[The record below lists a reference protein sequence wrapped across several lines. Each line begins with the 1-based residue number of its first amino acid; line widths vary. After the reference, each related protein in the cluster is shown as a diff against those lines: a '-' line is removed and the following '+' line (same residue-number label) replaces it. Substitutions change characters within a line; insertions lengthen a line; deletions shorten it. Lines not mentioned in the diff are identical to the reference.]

1 MLNVTNLLSGD
12 LQTDD
17 PVRYCALDNAPK
29 NSAQCK
35 PVVVWNITRRCN
47 LHCIHCYSD
56 STSEHYKGELTLQE
70 CINVID
76 DLSDFKVPAVLLTGG
91 EPMLHPHFYDLVGY
105 ASARGLHLTVATN
118 GTRIDSS
125 SALKLKD
132 LGASYVE
139 ISLDGV
145 GEYHDEFCGRTGAFR
160 KVVEAFR
167 HCRGAGQKVG
177 LRLTLS
183 RQTASQI
190 PGILRFIEDEDI
202 PRISFYHLAYN
213 GRGADLGHLSPEET
227 RDCLRQISDAVLR
240 WNREGATREVLTVD
254 QPADGAFFW
263 LATKRRNPKRAKEI
277 WRQLNWNGSG
287 HHATAL
293 GVANIDSQG
302 NVHPDRF
309 WLTHNLGNVKDRPF
323 SKIWKSGQKD
333 ALIAGL
339 RDRVPRLTGR
349 CGECRFQ
356 EVCGGGF
363 RVRAVQVH
371 GDPWAED
378 PGCYLRDYEIANDE
392 PSETGRNKSGLALDS

>member
-1 MLNVTNLLSGD
+1 MLNVTKLLSET
-12 LQTDD
+12 LQPDD
-17 PVRYCALDNAPK
+17 PMRDGKADKSPK
-29 NSAQCK
+29 SSAQLK
-35 PVVVWNITRRCN
+35 PLVVWNITRRCN

-56 STSEHYKGELTLQE
+56 SSSEHYTGELTLQE
-70 CINVID
+70 CIDVID

-105 ASARGLHLTVATN
+105 ASARGLQLTVSTN

-132 LGASYVE
+132 LGVSYVE

-145 GEYHDEFCGRTGAFR
+145 GEFHDEFCGRTGAFR

-167 HCRGAGQKVG
+167 HCRGAGLKVG

-190 PGILRFIEDEDI
+190 PDILRFIEEEDI
-202 PRISFYHLAYN
+202 PRASFYHLAYN
-213 GRGADLGHLSPEET
+213 GRGAELGHLSAEET
-227 RDCLRQISDAVLR
+227 RACLRLISDAVLR
-240 WNREGATREVLTVD
+240 WNREGSSREVLTVD

-287 HHATAL
+287 HHASGL
-293 GVANIDSQG
+293 GIANIDSQG
-302 NVHPDRF
+302 DVHPDRF
-309 WLTHNLGNVKDRPF
+309 WLGHTLGNVKDRPF

-333 ALIAGL
+333 SLMAGL
-339 RDRVPRLTGR
+339 RDRIPRLTGR
-349 CGECRFQ
+349 CGECRFR

-363 RVRAVQVH
+363 RVRALQVH

-378 PGCYLRDYEIANDE
+378 PGCYLRDYEIASDE
-392 PSETGRNKSGLALDS
+392 HDVIARDKSDLALDS